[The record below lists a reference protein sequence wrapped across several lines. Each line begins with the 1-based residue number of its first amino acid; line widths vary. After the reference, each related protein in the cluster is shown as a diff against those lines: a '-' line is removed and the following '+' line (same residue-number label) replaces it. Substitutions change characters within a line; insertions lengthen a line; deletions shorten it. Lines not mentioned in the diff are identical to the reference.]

1 MRWIRKRPP
10 MATVRLHVEHDL
22 AAGLVIGLQPAQAHY
37 LTHVMRMARGDSLSL
52 FNGRDGEWQGLIEA
66 TGRGWCSVAVGAR
79 QREQV
84 SEPDLWLVFAP
95 VKRAR
100 IDFIATKATE
110 LGVARLLPVF
120 TRHTAVERVNVERLR
135 ANAVE
140 AAEQC
145 GRLTVPDVAEPA
157 TLEELIGGWM
167 ASRRLLVCDESGAA
181 PPIFEALSA
190 IKGSDAAT
198 GGWAVMT
205 GPEGGFAP
213 EELDL
218 LRNSPIVTTV
228 ALGPRILRA
237 DTAAIAA
244 LACWQALL
252 GDWRQAGRLS
262 GQVKGL

>member
-1 MRWIRKRPP
+1 

-37 LTHVMRMARGDSLSL
+37 LSHVLRLGRGDSLSL
-52 FNGRDGEWQGLIEA
+52 FNGRDGEWQGVIEA

-79 QREQV
+79 QREQAA
-84 SEPDLWLVFAP
+84 EPDLWLAFAP

-100 IDFIATKATE
+100 IDFIAAKATE
-110 LGVARLLPVF
+110 LGVARLVPVF

-135 ANAVE
+135 ANAIE

-145 GRLTVPDVAEPA
+145 GRLTVPDVGDPS
-157 TLEELIGGWM
+157 TLEELVTGWDG
-167 ASRRLLVCDESGAA
+167 ARRMLVCDETGAA

-190 IKGSDAAT
+190 IRAPDGAS

-213 EELDL
+213 AELDL
-218 LRNSPIVTTV
+218 LRKSPFVTTV

-252 GDWRQAGRLS
+252 GDWPQVGRLS
-262 GQVKGL
+262 GNAKGS

>member
-1 MRWIRKRPP
+1 

-22 AAGLVIGLQPAQAHY
+22 AAGLVIGLLRSQAHY
-37 LTHVMRMARGDSLSL
+37 LSHVLRMVRGDSVAL
-52 FNGRDGEWQGLIEA
+52 FNGRDGEWEGAIEA
-66 TGRGWCSVAVGAR
+66 TGRGWCSVAIGAR
-79 QREQV
+79 LREQAV
-84 SEPDLWLVFAP
+84 EPDLWLVFAP

-110 LGVARLLPVF
+110 LGVARLFPVF
-120 TRHTAVERVNVERLR
+120 TRHTAVERVSVERLR

-145 GRLTVPDVAEPA
+145 GRLTVPEVADPVA
-157 TLEELIGGWM
+157 LEDLIAGWPV
-167 ASRRLLVCDESGAA
+167 ARRLLVCDETGAA
-181 PPIFEALSA
+181 PPVAEALSEA
-190 IKGSDAAT
+190 RAA
-198 GGWAVMT
+198 GLAEAPWAVMT

-213 EELDL
+213 GELDL

-252 GDWRQAGRLS
+252 GDWQQAGRFS
-262 GQVKGL
+262 GHAKGS

>member
-1 MRWIRKRPP
+1 

-22 AAGLVIGLQPAQAHY
+22 TAGLVIGLMPAQAHY
-37 LTHVMRMARGDSLSL
+37 LSHVLRMVRGDSVAL
-52 FNGRDGEWQGLIEA
+52 FNGRDGEWQGAIEA
-66 TGRGWCSVAVGAR
+66 TGRGWCSVAIGAR
-79 QREQV
+79 LREQAV
-84 SEPDLWLVFAP
+84 EPDLWLAFAP

-145 GRLTVPDVAEPA
+145 GRLTVPQVTDPS
-157 TLEELIGGWM
+157 TLEELIAGWA
-167 ASRRLLVCDESGAA
+167 ASRRLLVCDETGAA

-190 IKGSDAAT
+190 VKALDSATAA
-198 GGWAVMT
+198 WAVMT

-213 EELDL
+213 GELDL

-252 GDWRQAGRLS
+252 GDWQHAGRFS
-262 GQVKGL
+262 GHAKGS